1 MSHMRIAPSTLS
13 GTVCVPASKS
23 VCHRAVICAGL
34 AEGTS
39 KISGI
44 LLSDDII
51 ATMHAM
57 EALGAVIRQ
66 EGDDTLI
73 ITGTTSIPSKPLT
86 IDCNESGSTLRFL
99 IPLGMNDQTTMT
111 FTGKGQLVERPLHDY
126 FNIFEEQQIAY
137 QTKDG
142 HLPLS
147 VTGGLKPGQFRLR
160 GDVSSQFVSGLLFAL
175 PRLDGDSSI
184 IITTEMESQGYID
197 LTLAMLERF
206 GIKIINNNYRE
217 FIVPGNQKYQST
229 DYRVEGDYSQVAF
242 WLVAG
247 TLCNPIRCTGLNPH
261 SLQGDKV
268 IVDLIQQ
275 MGGKLTIEAD
285 SITASPAIT
294 HSIEID
300 ASQCP
305 DLVPI
310 LTVLAAV
317 SNGITR
323 IIKAGRLRIKECDR
337 LKAIAQELNKL
348 GADIREHEDSLTIVG
363 CPTLKGGV
371 VHSWHDHRIAMA
383 LAIASTLC
391 QTMVTIEHSEC
402 VSKSYPDF
410 WKDFHMLG
418 GKNHECNVG

>member
-1 MSHMRIAPSTLS
+1 MSDMRIAPSTLS
-13 GTVCVPASKS
+13 GTVRVPASKS

-57 EALGAVIRQ
+57 EALGATIHQ
-66 EGDDTLI
+66 EGDTLT
-73 ITGTTSIPSKPLT
+73 ITGTDCLQTKPLE
-86 IDCNESGSTLRFL
+86 IACNESGSTLRFL
-99 IPLGMNDQTTMT
+99 IPLALNNQTIT
-111 FTGKGQLVERPLHDY
+111 FTGKGQLGERPLHDY
-126 FNIFEEQQIAY
+126 FNIFDEQQITY
-137 QTKDG
+137 QTTDG

-147 VTGGLKPGQFRLR
+147 VTGTLKPGQFRLR

-175 PRLDGDSSI
+175 PRLSGDSSI
-184 IITTEMESQGYID
+184 IITTEMESKGYID

-206 GIKIINNNYRE
+206 GIKIINNNYQE

-229 DYRVEGDYSQVAF
+229 DYCVEGDYSQVAF
-242 WLVAG
+242 WLTAG
-247 TLCNPIRCTGLNPH
+247 TLTNPICCTGLNPY

-268 IVDLIQQ
+268 IIDLIKE
-275 MGGKLTIEAD
+275 MGGKLTIETD

-294 HSIEID
+294 KSIEID

-317 SNGITR
+317 SNGVTR

-348 GADIREHEDSLTIVG
+348 GADVTEHEDSLTIYG
-363 CPTLKGGV
+363 RPHLTGGV

-383 LAIASTLC
+383 LAIASTVC

-418 GKNHECNVG
+418 GKNNECNVG

>member
-1 MSHMRIAPSTLS
+1 MSDMHIAPSSLA
-13 GTVCVPASKS
+13 GTVRVPSSKS

-39 KISGI
+39 KITGV

-51 ATMHAM
+51 ATMKAM
-57 EALGAVIRQ
+57 EALGAVIHQ
-66 EGDDTLI
+66 ENDTLI
-73 ITGTTSIPSKPLT
+73 ITGTNCIQSTPLE
-86 IDCNESGSTLRFL
+86 IACNESGSTLRFL
-99 IPLGMNDQTTMT
+99 IPLGLNNQTMT

-126 FNIFEEQQIAY
+126 FNIFDKQQIAY
-137 QTKDG
+137 QTTDG

-147 VTGGLKPGQFRLR
+147 VTGALKPGEFRLR

-175 PRLDGDSSI
+175 PRLPGDSSI
-184 IITTEMESQGYID
+184 IITTEMESKGYID
-197 LTLAMLERF
+197 LTLSMLKRF

-229 DYRVEGDYSQVAF
+229 DYCVEGDYSQVAF

-247 TLCNPIRCTGLNPH
+247 TLGNPVRCTGLDPH

-268 IVDLIQQ
+268 IIDLIEQ
-275 MGGKLTIEAD
+275 MGGKLKIETD

-294 HSIEID
+294 KSIVID

-317 SNGITR
+317 SDGTTQ
-323 IIKAGRLRIKECDR
+323 IIRAGRLRIKECDR

-348 GADIREHEDSLTIVG
+348 GADIQENEDSLTING
-363 CPTLKGGV
+363 RPCLTGGV

-383 LAIASTLC
+383 LAIASVAC
-391 QTMVTIEHSEC
+391 QTPVTIKHSEC

-410 WKDFHMLG
+410 WQDFHMLG
-418 GKNHECNVG
+418 GKNNERHVG

>member
-1 MSHMRIAPSTLS
+1 MSDMRITPSTLA

-39 KISGI
+39 TISGI

-57 EALGAVIRQ
+57 EALGAVIHQ
-66 EGDDTLI
+66 EGDTLT
-73 ITGTTSIPSKPLT
+73 ITGTDCKQSKPCE
-86 IDCNESGSTLRFL
+86 IACNESGSTLRFL
-99 IPLGMNDQTTMT
+99 IPLGLTNQTMT
-111 FTGKGQLVERPLHDY
+111 FTGKGQLGERPLHDY
-126 FNIFEEQQIAY
+126 FNIFDEQQITY
-137 QTKDG
+137 QTTDG

-147 VTGGLKPGQFRLR
+147 VTGTLKPGQFRLR

-175 PRLDGDSSI
+175 PRLHGDSSI

-206 GIKIINNNYRE
+206 GIKIINNDYRE

-247 TLCNPIRCTGLNPH
+247 TLNNPIHCTGLNPH

-268 IVDLIQQ
+268 IIDLIQQ
-275 MGGKLTIEAD
+275 MGGNLKIEAD
-285 SITASPAIT
+285 SITASPAT
-294 HSIEID
+294 TKSIEID

-317 SNGITR
+317 SDGTTH

-348 GADIREHEDSLTIVG
+348 GADVIENEDSLTIHG
-363 CPTLKGGV
+363 RPHLTGGV
-371 VHSWHDHRIAMA
+371 VHSWDDHRIAMA
-383 LAIASTLC
+383 LAVASTVC
-391 QTMVTIEHSEC
+391 QTSVTIEHSQC

-410 WKDFHMLG
+410 WQDFHMLG
-418 GKNHECNVG
+418 GKNNECNLG